1 MNYGKRSTSKKRN
14 ALISRT
20 SMLEKRAHVSF
31 IRVLFTA
38 LIAVCVMVVC
48 LGIGSFRGVIAGAP
62 DVNNVDI
69 SPLGYAT
76 FLYDD
81 QGTQIRQLSAPTS
94 NRLPVSLD
102 QIPVSLQHAVVA
114 IEDERF
120 YEHNG
125 IDVRGIARAGMK
137 AITTGNFSEGASTI
151 TQQLVKN
158 MYYDQNKTFAR
169 KAAEAWTA
177 LYVERQLSKEEILEL
192 YINTIYFGDGYYGLK
207 EASRG
212 YFGKEPQE
220 LTDSE
225 AVLLAGIPNAPS
237 AYAPSRHADLALQR
251 EKQVLAAMV
260 KYGYLEQSE
269 TDSLLWDAAADP
281 VLAR

>member
-62 DVNNVDI
+62 DVNDVDI

-81 QGTQIRQLSAPTS
+81 QGTQMRQLSAPTS

-207 EASRG
+207 EASLG

>member
-1 MNYGKRSTSKKRN
+1 MVGGFLAFFCLILLTAGMFWAIQGYVSYQKAVKEKPLARAVEEIRSEAQWVPLKQVPDLYKKAVLAVEDHRYYTHHGIDW
-14 ALISRT
+14 IS
-20 SMLEKRAHVSF
+20 MARAVVHD
-31 IRVLFTA
+31 IRV
-38 LIAVCVMVVC
+38 MK
-48 LGIGSFRGVIAGAP
+48 P
-62 DVNNVDI
+62 E
-69 SPLGYAT
+69 
-76 FLYDD
+76 
-81 QGTQIRQLSAPTS
+81 QG
-94 NRLPVSLD
+94 
-102 QIPVSLQHAVVA
+102 
-114 IEDERF
+114 
-120 YEHNG
+120 G
-125 IDVRGIARAGMK
+125 
-137 AITTGNFSEGASTI
+137 STI

-207 EASRG
+207 EASLG

-220 LTDSE
+220 LNDSE

-260 KYGYLEQSE
+260 KYGYLEPSE

>member
-1 MNYGKRSTSKKRN
+1 MVGGFLAFFCLILLTAGMFWAIQGYVSYQKAVKEKPLAQAVEEARSGAQWASLEQVPDLYKKAVLAVEDHRYYTHHGIDW
-14 ALISRT
+14 IS
-20 SMLEKRAHVSF
+20 MARAVVHD
-31 IRVLFTA
+31 IRVMKLE
-38 LIAVCVMVVC
+38 
-48 LGIGSFRGVIAGAP
+48 
-62 DVNNVDI
+62 
-69 SPLGYAT
+69 
-76 FLYDD
+76 
-81 QGTQIRQLSAPTS
+81 QG
-94 NRLPVSLD
+94 
-102 QIPVSLQHAVVA
+102 
-114 IEDERF
+114 
-120 YEHNG
+120 G
-125 IDVRGIARAGMK
+125 
-137 AITTGNFSEGASTI
+137 STI

-158 MYYDQNKTFAR
+158 MYYDQNKTLAR

-192 YINTIYFGDGYYGLK
+192 YINTIYFGDGYYG
-207 EASRG
+207 
-212 YFGKEPQE
+212 

>member
-1 MNYGKRSTSKKRN
+1 MRKTFIYVLW
-14 ALISRT
+14 ALLLL
-20 SMLEKRAHVSF
+20 SMAGVAA
-31 IRVLFTA
+31 VFTA
-38 LIAVCVMVVC
+38 IAK
-48 LGIGSFRGVIAGAP
+48 GKIGYVPPVEELENPNLKFA
-62 DVNNVDI
+62 
-69 SPLGYAT
+69 
-76 FLYDD
+76 
-81 QGTQIRQLSAPTS
+81 TQIISDDGQLLGTWSLS
-94 NRLPVSLD
+94 KENRVYVGYEDLSPHLVHALVATEDVRFSEHSGID
-102 QIPVSLQHAVVA
+102 ARAFMRAVVK
-114 IEDERF
+114 
-120 YEHNG
+120 
-125 IDVRGIARAGMK
+125 RGILMQKHAG
-137 AITTGNFSEGASTI
+137 GGSTI

-207 EASRG
+207 EASLG

-225 AVLLAGIPNAPS
+225 AILLAGIPNAPS

>member
-1 MNYGKRSTSKKRN
+1 M
-14 ALISRT
+14 ISD
-20 SMLEKRAHVSF
+20 
-31 IRVLFTA
+31 
-38 LIAVCVMVVC
+38 VMK
-48 LGIGSFRGVIAGAP
+48 P
-62 DVNNVDI
+62 E
-69 SPLGYAT
+69 
-76 FLYDD
+76 
-81 QGTQIRQLSAPTS
+81 QG
-94 NRLPVSLD
+94 
-102 QIPVSLQHAVVA
+102 
-114 IEDERF
+114 
-120 YEHNG
+120 G
-125 IDVRGIARAGMK
+125 
-137 AITTGNFSEGASTI
+137 STI

-207 EASRG
+207 EASLG

>member
-1 MNYGKRSTSKKRN
+1 MVGGFLAFFCLILLTAGMFWVIQGYVFYQKAVKEKPLVQAVEEARSGAQWASFEQVPDLYKKAVLAVEDHRYYTHHGIDW
-14 ALISRT
+14 IS
-20 SMLEKRAHVSF
+20 MARAVVHD
-31 IRVLFTA
+31 IRV
-38 LIAVCVMVVC
+38 MK
-48 LGIGSFRGVIAGAP
+48 P
-62 DVNNVDI
+62 E
-69 SPLGYAT
+69 
-76 FLYDD
+76 
-81 QGTQIRQLSAPTS
+81 QG
-94 NRLPVSLD
+94 
-102 QIPVSLQHAVVA
+102 
-114 IEDERF
+114 
-120 YEHNG
+120 G
-125 IDVRGIARAGMK
+125 
-137 AITTGNFSEGASTI
+137 STI

-207 EASRG
+207 EASLG

-260 KYGYLEQSE
+260 KYGYLEPSE

>member
-1 MNYGKRSTSKKRN
+1 MVGGFLAFFCLILLTAGMFWAIQGYVSYQKAVKEKPLAQAVEEARSGAQWASLEQVPDLYKKAVLAVEDHRYYTHHGIDW
-14 ALISRT
+14 IS
-20 SMLEKRAHVSF
+20 MARAVVHD
-31 IRVLFTA
+31 IRV
-38 LIAVCVMVVC
+38 MK
-48 LGIGSFRGVIAGAP
+48 P
-62 DVNNVDI
+62 E
-69 SPLGYAT
+69 
-76 FLYDD
+76 
-81 QGTQIRQLSAPTS
+81 QG
-94 NRLPVSLD
+94 
-102 QIPVSLQHAVVA
+102 
-114 IEDERF
+114 
-120 YEHNG
+120 G
-125 IDVRGIARAGMK
+125 
-137 AITTGNFSEGASTI
+137 STI

-192 YINTIYFGDGYYGLK
+192 YINTIYFGEGNYGLK
-207 EASRG
+207 EASLG
-212 YFGKEPQE
+212 
-220 LTDSE
+220 
-225 AVLLAGIPNAPS
+225 VLLAGIPNAPS

>member
-1 MNYGKRSTSKKRN
+1 MVGGFLAFFCLILLTAGMFWAIQGYVSYQKVVKEKPLAQAVEEARSGAQWASLEQVPDLYKKAVLAVEDHRYYTHHGIDW
-14 ALISRT
+14 IS
-20 SMLEKRAHVSF
+20 MARAVVHD
-31 IRVLFTA
+31 IRV
-38 LIAVCVMVVC
+38 MK
-48 LGIGSFRGVIAGAP
+48 P
-62 DVNNVDI
+62 E
-69 SPLGYAT
+69 
-76 FLYDD
+76 
-81 QGTQIRQLSAPTS
+81 QG
-94 NRLPVSLD
+94 
-102 QIPVSLQHAVVA
+102 
-114 IEDERF
+114 
-120 YEHNG
+120 G
-125 IDVRGIARAGMK
+125 
-137 AITTGNFSEGASTI
+137 STI

-212 YFGKEPQE
+212 YFGKEPQD
-220 LTDSE
+220 LTGSE
-225 AVLLAGIPNAPS
+225 SVLLAGIPNAPS

-260 KYGYLEQSE
+260 KYGYLEPSE

>member
-1 MNYGKRSTSKKRN
+1 MK
-14 ALISRT
+14 
-20 SMLEKRAHVSF
+20 LE
-31 IRVLFTA
+31 
-38 LIAVCVMVVC
+38 
-48 LGIGSFRGVIAGAP
+48 
-62 DVNNVDI
+62 
-69 SPLGYAT
+69 
-76 FLYDD
+76 
-81 QGTQIRQLSAPTS
+81 QG
-94 NRLPVSLD
+94 
-102 QIPVSLQHAVVA
+102 
-114 IEDERF
+114 
-120 YEHNG
+120 G
-125 IDVRGIARAGMK
+125 
-137 AITTGNFSEGASTI
+137 STI

-158 MYYDQNKTFAR
+158 MYYDQNKTLAR

-212 YFGKEPQE
+212 YFGKEPQD

>member
-1 MNYGKRSTSKKRN
+1 MVGGFLAFFCLILLTAGMFWAIQGYVFYQKAVKEKPLAQAVEEARSGAQWASLEQVPDLYKKAVLAVEDHRYYTHHGIDW
-14 ALISRT
+14 IS
-20 SMLEKRAHVSF
+20 MARAVVHD
-31 IRVLFTA
+31 IRV
-38 LIAVCVMVVC
+38 MK
-48 LGIGSFRGVIAGAP
+48 P
-62 DVNNVDI
+62 E
-69 SPLGYAT
+69 
-76 FLYDD
+76 
-81 QGTQIRQLSAPTS
+81 QG
-94 NRLPVSLD
+94 
-102 QIPVSLQHAVVA
+102 
-114 IEDERF
+114 
-120 YEHNG
+120 G
-125 IDVRGIARAGMK
+125 
-137 AITTGNFSEGASTI
+137 STI

-192 YINTIYFGDGYYGLK
+192 YINTIYFG
-207 EASRG
+207 
-212 YFGKEPQE
+212 KEPQE
-220 LTDSE
+220 LSDSE

>member
-1 MNYGKRSTSKKRN
+1 MRKRTRKHRGTAGKMVGGFLAFFCLILLTAGMFWAIQGYVSYQKAVKEKPLAQAVEEARSGAQWASLEQVPDLYKKAVLAVEDHRYYTHHGIDW
-14 ALISRT
+14 ISMT
-20 SMLEKRAHVSF
+20 RAVVHD
-31 IRVLFTA
+31 IRVMKLE
-38 LIAVCVMVVC
+38 
-48 LGIGSFRGVIAGAP
+48 
-62 DVNNVDI
+62 
-69 SPLGYAT
+69 
-76 FLYDD
+76 
-81 QGTQIRQLSAPTS
+81 QG
-94 NRLPVSLD
+94 
-102 QIPVSLQHAVVA
+102 
-114 IEDERF
+114 
-120 YEHNG
+120 G
-125 IDVRGIARAGMK
+125 
-137 AITTGNFSEGASTI
+137 STI
-151 TQQLVKN
+151 TQQLVIN
-158 MYYDQNKTFAR
+158 MYYDQNKTLAR

-207 EASRG
+207 EASLG

-237 AYAPSRHADLALQR
+237 AYALSRHADLALQR
-251 EKQVLAAMV
+251 ERQVLAAMV

>member
-1 MNYGKRSTSKKRN
+1 M
-14 ALISRT
+14 A
-20 SMLEKRAHVSF
+20 RAVVHD
-31 IRVLFTA
+31 IRV
-38 LIAVCVMVVC
+38 MK
-48 LGIGSFRGVIAGAP
+48 P
-62 DVNNVDI
+62 E
-69 SPLGYAT
+69 
-76 FLYDD
+76 
-81 QGTQIRQLSAPTS
+81 QG
-94 NRLPVSLD
+94 
-102 QIPVSLQHAVVA
+102 
-114 IEDERF
+114 
-120 YEHNG
+120 G
-125 IDVRGIARAGMK
+125 
-137 AITTGNFSEGASTI
+137 STI

-207 EASRG
+207 EAS
-212 YFGKEPQE
+212 QE

>member
-38 LIAVCVMVVC
+38 LIAVCVMVIC

-62 DVNNVDI
+62 DVNDVDI

-207 EASRG
+207 EASLG